1 MNDYEERWDTM
12 AEDKTTQA
20 DLVIKKNIDET
31 QKVLEE
37 KLGIG
42 KSFDVGQREI
52 VVMGRRL
59 QIYYVTDR
67 KSVV

>member
-1 MNDYEERWDTM
+1 M
-12 AEDKTTQA
+12 ADEKKTQPE
-20 DLVIKKNIDET
+20 LVISKKLDET
-31 QKVLEE
+31 QAILEE

-59 QIYYVTDR
+59 QIYYVTGLVD
-67 KSVV
+67 SE

>member
-42 KSFDVGQREI
+42 KSFDVG
-52 VVMGRRL
+52 
-59 QIYYVTDR
+59 TA
-67 KSVV
+67 